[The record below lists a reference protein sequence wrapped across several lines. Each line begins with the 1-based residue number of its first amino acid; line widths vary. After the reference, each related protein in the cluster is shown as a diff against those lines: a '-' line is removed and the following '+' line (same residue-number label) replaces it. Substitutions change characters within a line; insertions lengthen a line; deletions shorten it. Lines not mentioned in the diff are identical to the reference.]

1 MQQALDFSRKL
12 RDAGASQAL
21 NNAGKEWHDRATQLA
36 LEFFASA
43 GYSGALFEDVRE
55 YAQRKGLALPP
66 SPNAWGAVCLA
77 MSKRNLITKTGQLR
91 ASRATKSH
99 SRAQPVWRLASLE
112 AAA

>member
-1 MQQALDFSRKL
+1 MQQSLDFSRTL
-12 RDAGASQAL
+12 RDQGAAQAL
-21 NNAGKEWHDRATQLA
+21 SNAGREWHDRATQLA
-36 LEFFASA
+36 LEFFANA
-43 GYSGALFEDVRE
+43 GPGGALFEDVRE

-77 MSKRNLITKTGQLR
+77 MSKRSLITKTGQLR

-112 AAA
+112 VAA